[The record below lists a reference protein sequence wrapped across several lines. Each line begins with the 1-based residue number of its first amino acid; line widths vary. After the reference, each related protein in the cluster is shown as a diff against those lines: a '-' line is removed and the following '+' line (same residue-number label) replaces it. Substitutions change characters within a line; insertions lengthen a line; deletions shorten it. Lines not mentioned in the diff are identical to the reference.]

1 MLLITTQTGILAV
14 IRPTP
19 LVSITCTPIK
29 NKVGIFGA
37 SYDIV
42 LTGTILADE
51 GSPFSTGNHHAT
63 YNKPN
68 GEAVSYFGIGPNTGD
83 LPRLESILTKQNALR
98 ELFALEGSRF
108 ELAPVNTPPIV
119 FYPKLVSIAFEEGVY
134 TDICRYTVNLKA
146 DSILNDSDEVY
157 KDSSYAPN
165 GYNAGNKTE
174 IELIAEFGGLVEDFS
189 ETWSVEVDEGVGE
202 TVGAFGPHNPRT
214 YRLTRNLNA
223 IGRDGFIP
231 SGNGVGRLYGWKEA
245 RNFLQKSVIENDLNG
260 GFAKY
265 PNYTYLQSFS
275 DYAISLTGTYVAAN
289 HTRTENIDKTAGS
302 FSITDTWLLTSGVA
316 YENYNLSLNA
326 SIDNPFISVSINGT
340 IKGLSVI
347 PSSGTLYGGLVPSTG
362 IPSPFDNAKFKYFEV
377 SNNGTYGITSYIYKR
392 ACNAANTTLNSQP
405 KSIALATNEFA
416 GEITYNVEFD
426 NRPTNFISGVLSESI
441 NVNDTYPGDVFA
453 IIPVLGRSTGPVLQ
467 YIGGRTEYRRDVG
480 IEILL
485 DYTDIPYSSGRNPLL
500 LAKPSLREPIRSQ
513 LNTLIKQLSP
523 AYEPGVRKYF
533 LNPPSESWTP
543 KEGRYSI
550 NLSWTYELDH

>member
-1 MLLITTQTGILAV
+1 MLLITTSNGLQAV

-29 NKVGIFGA
+29 NKTGTLGS

-51 GSPFSTGNHHAT
+51 GSPFSTGLHHNN
-63 YNKPN
+63 YNRPL
-68 GEAVSYFGIGPNTGD
+68 GETISYGGGGD
-83 LPRLESILTKQNALR
+83 LPRLGSIFAKQNALR
-98 ELFALEGSRF
+98 ELFALEASRF
-108 ELAPVNTPPIV
+108 EFAPANTPPIV
-119 FYPKLVSIAFEEGVY
+119 FYPKLVSISFEEGVY
-134 TDICRYTVNLKA
+134 VDLCRYTVNLRA
-146 DSILNDSDEVY
+146 DSILKNNNQVY
-157 KDSSYAPN
+157 IDSSYAPD
-165 GYNAGNKTE
+165 GYNVGNKTE

-189 ETWSVEVDEGVGE
+189 ETWSMEVDEGIGE
-202 TVGAFGPHNPRT
+202 TRGDLGPHNPRT
-214 YRLTRNLNA
+214 YRLTRNLTA
-223 IGRDGFIP
+223 TGRDGFIP
-231 SGNGVGRLYGWKEA
+231 SGNAATSRLYGWLEA
-245 RNFLQKSVIENDLNG
+245 RNFLKKSVIQNDSNG
-260 GFAKY
+260 GYAKY
-265 PNYTYLQSFS
+265 PNHTLGVSLS
-275 DYAISLTGTYVAAN
+275 DYVISLTGVYSATN
-289 HTRTENIDKTAGS
+289 HTRTENIDKTAGT
-302 FSITDTWLLTSGVA
+302 FSITDTWLLTSGIA
-316 YENYNLSLNA
+316 YENYNLSINA
-326 SIDNPFISVSINGT
+326 SIDSPFISASINGT

-347 PSSGTLYGGLVPSTG
+347 PASGSLYNGITPSTG
-362 IPSPFDNAKFKYFEV
+362 TPSPFDNAKTKYFEV

-405 KSIALATNEFA
+405 KSIALATNEFT

-453 IIPVLGRSTGPVLQ
+453 IIPVLGRTTGPVLQ

-485 DYTDIPYSSGRNPLL
+485 DYTDVPYSSGRNPLL
-500 LAKPSLREPIRSQ
+500 LSKPSLREPIRSQ